1 MELLTVD
8 QITETPFIIAN
19 TQSST
24 YQALKEEHII
34 PVFSKDNHPL
44 IAQFQIIE
52 TMMDVL
58 SGFKDLKPLDPQ
70 IRVSHPI
77 MGRIPEA
84 RTKKA
89 FELLPHETTLYYE
102 RMMFLIKIPNIR
114 SLIEGKELSLVIG
127 GVKSYSWDNLGK
139 DQRASQHF
147 KFFIGFQVKV
157 CSNLC
162 ISTDGVILEFKT
174 SSLDL
179 LGRQI
184 RLMVEGYNPDLH
196 LNWLGSLSKY
206 SLTESQFAH
215 FLGKCRM
222 YYHLPYKEGIPE
234 VLITDSQISNIVK
247 GYYSDPHFSNN
258 QGDISLWNLYNLIT
272 DANKSSYIDGFLDR
286 GENSERIIE
295 KLRIGLGRRE
305 QSWLL
310 SI

>member
-58 SGFKDLKPLDPQ
+58 SGFKDLKPLEPQ

-89 FELLPHETTLYYE
+89 FELLPHETTLYFE

-162 ISTDGVILEFKT
+162 ISTDGAILEFKT
-174 SSLDL
+174 SSIDL
-179 LGRQI
+179 LGKQI
-184 RLMVEGYNPDLH
+184 RLMVEGYSPEQH
-196 LNWLGSLSKY
+196 LSWIESLSNY
-206 SLTESQFAH
+206 SLTEGQFAH

-222 YYHLPYKEGIPE
+222 YQHHLYKEEIPE
-234 VLITDSQISNIVK
+234 ILITDSQLSSVTK

-258 QGDISLWNLYNLIT
+258 QGNISLWNLYNLLT
-272 DANKSSYIDGFLDR
+272 EANKSSYIDGFLDR
-286 GENSERIIE
+286 GVNAQRISNELIH
-295 KLRIGLGRRE
+295 GLE
-305 QSWLL
+305 SNQSWFL
-310 SI
+310 